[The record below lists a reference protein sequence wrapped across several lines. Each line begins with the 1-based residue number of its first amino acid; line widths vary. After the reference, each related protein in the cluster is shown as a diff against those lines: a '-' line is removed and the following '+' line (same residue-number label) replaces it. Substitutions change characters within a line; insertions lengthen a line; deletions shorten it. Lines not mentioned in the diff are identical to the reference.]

1 MNKKNLWGVLIVLL
15 ISSLV
20 LYFDLRATPM
30 ATLKAAAGQ
39 IIPSRLVL
47 VFLAMALSYVCEAL
61 ILRLL
66 AKRPGTAKRSF
77 WSYLRIPLIQA
88 LFNGITPM
96 ATGGQPSQLAAMVE
110 MGMAGGRATSI
121 LMMKFICYQ
130 LVVLFAYLTAF
141 IFGFHFV
148 ASKFSALAIFIF
160 LGFALHVFSIILLIL
175 AMFAHDWTVKAV
187 KKVMKLLGRIFGQ
200 EKAQAWEKSTLEQV
214 ESFYK
219 ESQALK
225 AEKKKLWGVVLL
237 TVGQLLCYYSA
248 PYLTLRALGQPVDYV
263 QVTLMTILIIMF
275 MAVIPVPGASGGAE
289 FSFQTLFAS
298 FISQPGVVVLA
309 MFLWRFATYFFG
321 MILGIFGWS
330 FKPAKLRD

>member
-20 LYFDLRATPM
+20 LYFDLRATPV

-39 IIPSRLVL
+39 IIPWRLVL

-66 AKRPGTAKRSF
+66 AKAGDSQAELLVLSADSAHPGPFQRDH
-77 WSYLRIPLIQA
+77 
-88 LFNGITPM
+88 PM

-148 ASKFSALAIFIF
+148 AGKFSALAIFIF
-160 LGFALHVFSIILLIL
+160 LGFA
-175 AMFAHDWTVKAV
+175 
-187 KKVMKLLGRIFGQ
+187 
-200 EKAQAWEKSTLEQV
+200 ST
-214 ESFYK
+214 S
-219 ESQALK
+219 SPSS
-225 AEKKKLWGVVLL
+225 
-237 TVGQLLCYYSA
+237 CSC
-248 PYLTLRALGQPVDYV
+248 
-263 QVTLMTILIIMF
+263 
-275 MAVIPVPGASGGAE
+275 
-289 FSFQTLFAS
+289 
-298 FISQPGVVVLA
+298 
-309 MFLWRFATYFFG
+309 
-321 MILGIFGWS
+321 
-330 FKPAKLRD
+330 